1 VVILQPSRL
10 DELVRRLVRWYV
22 GTLVRWYV
30 GTLVRWYVGT
40 LVRRYVGTSV
50 RLVDAQPNKPTTR
63 NLFSGHLCFNVKLC
77 L

>member
-1 VVILQPSRL
+1 MVILQPSRL

-40 LVRRYVGTSV
+40 LVRWYVGTLV
-50 RLVDAQPNKPTTR
+50 RRFDWLMHNQTNQLLET
-63 NLFSGHLCFNVKLC
+63 CFLDIYVLM
-77 L
+77 